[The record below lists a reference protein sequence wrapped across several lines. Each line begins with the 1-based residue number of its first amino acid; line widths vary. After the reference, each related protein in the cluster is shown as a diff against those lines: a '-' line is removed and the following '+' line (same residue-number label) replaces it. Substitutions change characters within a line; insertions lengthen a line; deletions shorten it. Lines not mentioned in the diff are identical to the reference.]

1 MTTQVATRIIDG
13 DGHIVE
19 EQDAIISFL
28 REPYRNA
35 RIRAN
40 GLFPAIDHLHF
51 EPFTPLPGAFS
62 PAGPD
67 EWERF
72 LATVGIESTVL
83 YPSQGLAIGNAT
95 NRDWTIALCAA
106 YNDWIHARYMK
117 RSSRFKAMALL
128 PMQDPEA
135 AVVELR
141 RAVLDLGMPGGMLPS
156 NGLSHPVGSKQYW
169 PVYAEAERLGC
180 ALAVHGGI
188 HAKMG
193 LDYLDVFSATHA
205 IGHPLGQIIS
215 ATSIIFNG
223 VFDRFPG
230 IRIGFLEG
238 GVAWLLMLLERYD
251 RSYWTHLP
259 FNPRNDIVKPLE
271 GEKLA
276 GYIIRQMKERR
287 MFIGCEGEEPTIGYA
302 VKQVGNEPF
311 FFSSDFPH
319 EVNIE
324 MCQHELSEIVE
335 NHELSDADKQAILY
349 KNSAAFYALK

>member
-1 MTTQVATRIIDG
+1 MVATQVATRIIDG

-19 EQDAIISFL
+19 EEDNIISHL

-35 RIRAN
+35 RIRRG
-40 GLFPAIDHLHF
+40 GLFPAIDHLHY

-62 PAGPD
+62 PAGP
-67 EWERF
+67 EQWEQF
-72 LATVGIESTVL
+72 LETVGIESTVL

-95 NRDWTIALCAA
+95 NRDWTIALTMA
-106 YNDWIHARYMK
+106 YNDWLHARYMK
-117 RSSRFKAMALL
+117 RSSRFKGMALI

-141 RAVLDLGMPGGMLPS
+141 RAVLDLGMLGGMIPS
-156 NGLSHPVGSKQYW
+156 NGLSHSVGSKQYW

-223 VFDRFPG
+223 VFDKFPG
-230 IRIGFLEG
+230 VRIAFLEG

-251 RSYWTHLP
+251 RSYWTHYP
-259 FNPRNDIVKPLE
+259 FNPRGDILQLRE
-271 GEKLA
+271 GEKVA
-276 GYIIRQMKERR
+276 GYMIRQMKERR
-287 MFIGCEGEEPTIGYA
+287 MFIGCEGEEPSIAYA
-302 VKQVGNEPF
+302 VKTVGNEPF

-324 MCQHELSEIVE
+324 MCQHELGEIVD
-335 NHELSDADKQAILY
+335 NHELTDADKQAILY
-349 KNSAAFYALK
+349 QNSAAFYKL